1 MLIEMRRAKHTFSP
15 TYSSLWTR
23 YSWKNRSRTSGQIPL
38 RFPWGFVQRA
48 EVGRVAI
55 RRQALAMT

>member
-15 TYSSLWTR
+15 TYGALWTR
-23 YSWKNRSRTSGQIPL
+23 YSWKNRSRTSGKIPL

-48 EVGRVAI
+48 KLGG
-55 RRQALAMT
+55 